1 MTFDTET
8 NPVQPLISEADTSE
22 PGANEGNTRHKE
34 KAPSIRQKDKDDDF
48 CKDTQISNWENEGGA
63 HSDSANAILRN
74 RSISSASVLTT
85 HMDTAEALLSS
96 GDYDGAFT
104 ELQAAAEL
112 FMSYKDRIDRS
123 FNNSI
128 AQLSTLGCRATPP
141 HPKALPLVK
150 LHHQITP

>member
-1 MTFDTET
+1 MAFDTET
-8 NPVQPLISEADTSE
+8 YPVQPLISEADASE
-22 PGANEGNTRHKE
+22 TRALEGNIRTENKT
-34 KAPSIRQKDKDDDF
+34 PSIWQKDKDDDF

-63 HSDSANAILRN
+63 HSDRANAILWN
-74 RSISSASVLTT
+74 RSINSSSVLTT
-85 HMDTAEALLSS
+85 HMDAAEALLTS

-104 ELQAAAEL
+104 ELQTAAEL
-112 FMSYKDRIDRS
+112 FMSYRDRIDRS

-128 AQLSTLGCRATPP
+128 AQLSTLGCRATPH